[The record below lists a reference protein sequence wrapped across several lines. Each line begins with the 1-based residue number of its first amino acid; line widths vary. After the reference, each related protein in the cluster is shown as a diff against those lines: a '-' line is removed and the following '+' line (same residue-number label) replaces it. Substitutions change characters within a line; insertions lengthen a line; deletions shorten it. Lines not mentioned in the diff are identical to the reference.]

1 MQEPTFGSLE
11 FAHKKRKTRRERFLE
26 RLESLAPWAALEA
39 RVEPVYPKPG
49 RGRRPY
55 PLAVMLRVHCVQLC
69 YNLSDPA
76 LEDLLYEAES
86 VRRFCG
92 LNLSG
97 PIPDEST
104 ILHFRHLLERH
115 QLGEALLQTINAQ
128 LAGQGLRL
136 QAGTI
141 VDASIIAA
149 PSSTKNQ
156 RRQRDPE
163 MHQTKKGNQWHF
175 GMKLHI
181 GVDADLGLTHSLST
195 TAANRADVTE
205 AHRLLHGG
213 ERAAWGDAGYQG
225 AERRPEL
232 ADSAVE
238 WRVAMRPGR
247 SACCRR
253 TAHSPGAS
261 VSGLRCG
268 PRSSIGASATTKC
281 AIAAWPR
288 IESADRRVA
297 TGEPGRTVHL
307 ARFGPTHA
315 ANRTLSTAP
324 THRPARPLTASTPPP
339 APSQHEVRP
348 IASCS
353 ERS

>member
-26 RLESLAPWAALEA
+26 RLESLVPWAALEA

-55 PLAVMLRVHCVQLC
+55 RLAVMLRVHCVQLC

-97 PIPDEST
+97 PLPDEST

-115 QLGEALLQTINAQ
+115 QLGEALLQTINAH

-195 TAANRADVTE
+195 TAANSADVTE

-238 WRVAMRPGR
+238 WRVAMRRNCGWRLRAGRQPAVAPVVSASALASADGPTRLCRTWDSVPSFLRRATFASACPCHRHLAVGACLASLPHESRFGGMPGPPPGR
-247 SACCRR
+247 FLVGGVRR
-253 TAHSPGAS
+253 
-261 VSGLRCG
+261 C
-268 PRSSIGASATTKC
+268 
-281 AIAAWPR
+281 
-288 IESADRRVA
+288 D
-297 TGEPGRTVHL
+297 
-307 ARFGPTHA
+307 
-315 ANRTLSTAP
+315 
-324 THRPARPLTASTPPP
+324 
-339 APSQHEVRP
+339 
-348 IASCS
+348 
-353 ERS
+353 

>member
-1 MQEPTFGSLE
+1 MLEPTFGSLE

-26 RLESLAPWAALEA
+26 RIDALVPWAALEA

-55 PLAVMLRVHCVQLC
+55 PLAVMLRIHCVQLC

-76 LEDLLYEAES
+76 MEDLLYEAGS

-92 LNLSG
+92 LTLAG

-104 ILHFRHLLERH
+104 ILHFRHLLE
-115 QLGEALLQTINAQ
+115 QYELGEALFETINAD

-156 RRQRDPE
+156 ARQRDPE
-163 MHQTKKGNQWHF
+163 MHQTRKGNEWHC

-181 GVDADLGLTHSLST
+181 GVDAALGLTRSLST
-195 TAANRADVTE
+195 TAANTADVTE
-205 AHRLLHGG
+205 AHRLLHGD
-213 ERAAWGDAGYQG
+213 EREAWGDAGYQG

-232 ADSAVE
+232 ADSEVE

-247 SACCRR
+247 RR
-253 TAHSPGAS
+253 QLAPDSPLAQRERERAS
-261 VSGLRCG
+261 LRAKVEH
-268 PRSSIGASATTKC
+268 PFLFIKR
-281 AIAAWPR
+281 
-288 IESADRRVA
+288 
-297 TGEPGRTVHL
+297 
-307 ARFGPTHA
+307 RFGYDKVRYRGLAKNH
-315 ANRTLSTAP
+315 NRLALLLGFTNL
-324 THRPARPLTASTPPP
+324 L
-339 APSQHEVRP
+339 
-348 IASCS
+348 IA
-353 ERS
+353 EPQLA

>member
-1 MQEPTFGSLE
+1 MLEPTFGSLE
-11 FAHKKRKTRRERFLE
+11 FSHKKRKTRRERFLE
-26 RLESLAPWAALEA
+26 RIDALVPWAALGA

-55 PLAVMLRVHCVQLC
+55 PLAVMLRIHCVQLC

-76 LEDLLYEAES
+76 MEDLLYEAES

-92 LNLSG
+92 LTLSG

-115 QLGEALLQTINAQ
+115 QLGETLLETINAH

-156 RRQRDPE
+156 ARQRDPE
-163 MHQTKKGNQWHF
+163 MHQTRKGNEWYF

-181 GVDADLGLTHSLST
+181 GTDAETGLTHSLST
-195 TAANRADVTE
+195 TAANTADVTE
-205 AHRLLHGG
+205 AHRLLRGG
-213 ERAAWGDAGYQG
+213 EREAWGDAGYQG
-225 AERRPEL
+225 VERRPEH
-232 ADSAVE
+232 AGSEVE

-247 SACCRR
+247 RR
-253 TAHSPGAS
+253 TLQPDSALAERERQRAS
-261 VSGLRCG
+261 LRAKVEH
-268 PRSSIGASATTKC
+268 PFRYIK
-281 AIAAWPR
+281 R
-288 IESADRRVA
+288 
-297 TGEPGRTVHL
+297 
-307 ARFGPTHA
+307 RFGYDKMRYRGLAKNH
-315 ANRTLSTAP
+315 NRLALLLGFTNL
-324 THRPARPLTASTPPP
+324 L
-339 APSQHEVRP
+339 
-348 IASCS
+348 IA
-353 ERS
+353 EPQLA